1 MTGNLI
7 VDDVEGDTLYTIGE
21 LASRTGLPVR
31 TIRFYSDA
39 GVVPATSRT
48 SAGYRLYDV
57 EAAER
62 LDLVRTL
69 RDLGVDLG
77 TIRRL
82 LERELDVAEVAAAH
96 AEALDVQIRT
106 LRLRRAVLRAVAK
119 RGSSPEE
126 IELMHKL
133 ARLSDEERR
142 RIITDFID
150 ESFAGLAV
158 DPAFESRM
166 RSALPE
172 LPDDPEPEQ
181 VDAWVE
187 LAELVGD
194 PGFRASVRRMAES
207 QAEEIARGGA
217 PENPA
222 HLGRLVTEKVSAA
235 IADGIAPDSDAA
247 RPVVDEIAAAYA
259 DAHGAADGPEFRR
272 DLRERTE
279 IGTDPRAERYW
290 QLIAVINGWETRPPA
305 TPAFEWL
312 IEALRSHE
320 TPA

>member
-1 MTGNLI
+1 M
-7 VDDVEGDTLYTIGE
+7 VDRMEGDTLYTIGE
-21 LASRTGLPVR
+21 LARRTGLSVR
-31 TIRFYSDA
+31 TIRFYSDE

-48 SAGYRLYDV
+48 AAGYRLYDV
-57 EAAER
+57 EAAAR

-77 TIRRL
+77 TVQRVL
-82 LERELDVAEVAAAH
+82 AREIGVNEVASAH

-119 RGSSPEE
+119 RGSTPEE

-150 ESFAGLAV
+150 ESFAGLDV
-158 DPAFESRM
+158 DPDFEARM

-194 PGFRASVRRMAES
+194 PSFRTAIRRMAEA
-207 QAEEIARGGA
+207 QAADIRNNTLPEDPARIGQATGEKIA
-217 PENPA
+217 
-222 HLGRLVTEKVSAA
+222 AA
-235 IADGIAPDSDAA
+235 IADGIEPRSDEA
-247 RPVVDEIAAAYA
+247 RPIVDELVAMYAEAY
-259 DAHGAADGPEFRR
+259 GATDGPEFRR
-272 DLRERTE
+272 ELLRRTE

-290 QLIAVINGWETRPPA
+290 QLLATINGWPA
-305 TPAFEWL
+305 WPSMTPSFEWF
-312 IEALRSHE
+312 IEALRD
-320 TPA
+320 